1 MKKFSF
7 LFSFLMLLA
16 VVAVAQQS
24 PRMSAKSDNAEV
36 DYGAPSK
43 RNRVIFAEKD
53 ALQPY
58 GKMWR
63 AGANAPTTL
72 TLKKDA
78 TIGGKKLKAGKY
90 LLMII
95 PGAKEW
101 TYILN
106 TKHEGVWASNGYDE
120 KMDVVRVNVP
130 VKEHAVTEQLTY
142 KLEADGLH
150 TMWDNVHT
158 VLPIQ
163 Y

>member
-1 MKKFSF
+1 V
-7 LFSFLMLLA
+7 LA
-16 VVAVAQQS
+16 QGAAKS
-24 PRMSAKSDNAEV
+24 PRQSTSNANAEV

-43 RNRVIFAEKD
+43 RGRVIFGEKD
-53 ALQPY
+53 ALLPY

-78 TIGGKKLKAGKY
+78 TIGGKSVKAGKY

-101 TYILN
+101 TYVLN
-106 TKHEGVWASNGYDE
+106 TKIEGVWSTGGYDE
-120 KMDVVRVNVP
+120 KLDVVRVNVP
-130 VKEHAVTEQLTY
+130 VKEHAVTEQLTF

-163 Y
+163 F